1 MKEKILFTSEAV
13 SEGHPDKLCDR
24 ISDAVLDY
32 CLAHD
37 ANSRVACEC
46 FATTEY
52 VLIGGEITCKVT
64 PDYEKIARDVIRE
77 VGYTSPEL
85 GIGADTCVV
94 DVKVKTQSPDI
105 AQGIEHGTDL
115 LNIGAGDQ
123 GIMFGYATK
132 ESEGYM
138 PLPVSIAQKL
148 VRVASAMRK
157 EGKFPHARPDMKSQV
172 TIDYSNAK
180 KSRVELVLMS
190 IQHDPDIDKKEFEKF
205 VLKQIIKP
213 VVKSF
218 DMNDDFDYL
227 INPSGRFIIGGP
239 MGDTGLTGRKIIIDT
254 YGGSAKHGGGAFS
267 GKDATK
273 VDRSGAYM
281 ARYVAKNLVAA
292 GVAKRLELQVG
303 YAIGVAKPLS
313 INISTYRTARYTD
326 EFILKIIRQLFDFR
340 PGAIIQKFSLNK
352 PSFQYQKLAA
362 YGHFGRPDLDLPWEK
377 LDQVSA
383 IKALIRKENPAKI
396 KRSYR

>member
-190 IQHDPDIDKKEFEKF
+190 IQHDPDVDKKEFEKF
-205 VLKQIIKP
+205 VLEQIIKP

-218 DMNDDFDYL
+218 KMNDDFDYL

>member
-172 TIDYSNAK
+172 TIDYSNAM

-205 VLKQIIKP
+205 VLEQIIKP

-383 IKALIRKENPAKI
+383 IKALIKKENPAKI